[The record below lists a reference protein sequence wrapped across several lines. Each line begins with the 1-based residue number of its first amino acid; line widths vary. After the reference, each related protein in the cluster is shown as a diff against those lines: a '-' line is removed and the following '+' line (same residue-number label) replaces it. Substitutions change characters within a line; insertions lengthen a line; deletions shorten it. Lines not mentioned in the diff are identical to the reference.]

1 MSDQQFNID
10 NNKNDSFL
18 NLHKN
23 FSLNINKLDKN
34 NQLKIAMLQKI
45 NQKFSG
51 YFKSMLSSY
60 IKKSVEI
67 TLNKTEVQK
76 YYSFI
81 KQFKK
86 LISLNITYSNTLKT
100 NIVLI
105 LDSMLISVILE
116 IFFGGSVNNIS
127 AKELKK
133 FTVSE
138 NRIIQTLINL
148 MIESYQKSWET
159 SHYAIDINFI
169 SSDTCIKIIEFDNEE
184 DMLISSF
191 KFTYK
196 NIENNFFIIFSS
208 CALEISDNF
217 SNKELSKI
225 SKNSEMQWKKKLSNE
240 IQSSEINVQVRFSE
254 VSISIANLIKL
265 KKGEIIPFS
274 CSEKLTAYVDCV
286 PVFSGYYGSLNGY
299 YALKID
305 NTIHSSINELKKQG
319 ITE

>member
-10 NNKNDSFL
+10 NKKNDSFL

-23 FSLNINKLDKN
+23 FSLNINKLDKK
-34 NQLKIAMLQKI
+34 NQLKVEILQKI

-51 YFKSMLSSY
+51 YFKSMLSNY

-67 TLNKTEVQK
+67 TLNKTDIQK
-76 YYSFI
+76 YCSFI

-86 LISLNITYSNTLKT
+86 LISLNITYSNALKA
-100 NIVLI
+100 NIILI
-105 LDSMLISVILE
+105 LDPIFISIVLE
-116 IFFGGSVNNIS
+116 IFFGGSGNNIS
-127 AKELKK
+127 VKEIKK
-133 FTVSE
+133 FTISE

-148 MIESYQKSWET
+148 MIKSYQKSWET
-159 SHYAIDINFI
+159 SHYSIDINFI
-169 SSDTCIKIIEFDNEE
+169 SSDTCIKIIEFENEE

-208 CALEISDNF
+208 YALEISDNF
-217 SNKELSKI
+217 NNKKLSKI
-225 SKNSEMQWKKKLSNE
+225 SKNSEIKWKKKLSNE
-240 IQSSEINVQVRFSE
+240 IQSSELNIQVRFSE
-254 VSISIANLIKL
+254 VAISIANLIKL

-319 ITE
+319 STE